1 MNSDLALYLA
11 VTDCRRLVAEGIS
24 PAAACRAVAIE
35 RGLEFMKLMKY
46 VTEAANACHAARL
59 ALLGEAG
66 AEAEARRYGRRKEA
80 A

>member
-1 MNSDLALYLA
+1 MTDELKLYRA
-11 VTDCRRLVAEGIS
+11 IETARRLVAEGI
-24 PAAACRAVAIE
+24 PAGAACRAVAIE
-35 RGLEFMKLMKY
+35 RGLEYMALLRY
-46 VTEAANACHAARL
+46 VSAAAKACHAARL